1 MPWEKPIMLKSCLPR
16 RGRIPYYYQCC
27 ITDDNYDVKNG
38 WMFQKD
44 RSNINDGF
52 EEGDLSILFDD
63 SQFWENIEKS
73 KIKKKG

>member
-1 MPWEKPIMLKSCLPR
+1 MPWEKPIMLKSSLPR

-63 SQFWENIEKS
+63 T
-73 KIKKKG
+73 